1 MITNTQEMRVVIIG
15 IENLVPR
22 SGTQLPEWK
31 LIMAAAVMALLP
43 PVAVILLMQ
52 RWLVKGLIEAEK

>member
-52 RWLVKGLIEAEK
+52 RWFVKGLIEAEK